1 MARTL
6 TSANCAIAIRV
17 PLVFPTAFR
26 LENFSADDIYDTNDV
41 DTVELVM
48 GADGRLSAGWIANVI
63 EQRFTFKADS
73 TTLDKIDDWYMAE
86 RQAREKFPATG
97 SINIPSIQKKFAMQR
112 GFLMR
117 YKPMPDAKRILQSVS
132 FSIGWQTVSPALTP

>member
-17 PLVFPTAFR
+17 PGVFQTAFN
-26 LENFSADDIYDTNDV
+26 LQNFSADDIFDTNDI

-48 GADGRLSAGWIANVI
+48 GADGKLSAGWIANVN

-73 TTLDKIDDWYMAE
+73 VTLDKIDTWYMRE
-86 RQAREKFPATG
+86 LQAREKFPAAG
-97 SINIPSIQKKFAMQR
+97 SITIPSINKKFAMQR

-132 FSIGWQTVSPALTP
+132 FSIGWQSITPALTP